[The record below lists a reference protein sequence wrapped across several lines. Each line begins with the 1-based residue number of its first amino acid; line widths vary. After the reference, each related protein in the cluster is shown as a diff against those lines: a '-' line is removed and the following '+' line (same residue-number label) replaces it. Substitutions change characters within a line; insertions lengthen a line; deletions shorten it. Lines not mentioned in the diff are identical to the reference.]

1 VLRHSVPAGTE
12 CPIKFSNFSPTY
24 ADDLQFVEDYQNK
37 WSAQPWYFEEDW
49 RLEHLPTG
57 KEGYKMAMK
66 ATFNTILLG
75 LPAAEGATL
84 IEKISLIGSK
94 TVTKNGA
101 GKMIDKIN

>member
-1 VLRHSVPAGTE
+1 M
-12 CPIKFSNFSPTY
+12 
-24 ADDLQFVEDYQNK
+24 
-37 WSAQPWYFEEDW
+37 
-49 RLEHLPTG
+49 PTG

>member
-1 VLRHSVPAGTE
+1 
-12 CPIKFSNFSPTY
+12 
-24 ADDLQFVEDYQNK
+24 
-37 WSAQPWYFEEDW
+37 
-49 RLEHLPTG
+49 
-57 KEGYKMAMK
+57 MAMK

-75 LPAAEGATL
+75 VPAAEGATL

>member
-1 VLRHSVPAGTE
+1 MTTVKYKISEGSVP
-12 CPIKFSNFSPTY
+12 SLS
-24 ADDLQFVEDYQNK
+24 V
-37 WSAQPWYFEEDW
+37 
-49 RLEHLPTG
+49 
-57 KEGYKMAMK
+57 
-66 ATFNTILLG
+66 LG

>member
-1 VLRHSVPAGTE
+1 MTTVKYKISEGSVPSLSG
-12 CPIKFSNFSPTY
+12 
-24 ADDLQFVEDYQNK
+24 
-37 WSAQPWYFEEDW
+37 AQPWYFEEDW

>member
-1 VLRHSVPAGTE
+1 MFSVSSLPHQA
-12 CPIKFSNFSPTY
+12 
-24 ADDLQFVEDYQNK
+24 
-37 WSAQPWYFEEDW
+37 AQMTRGWC
-49 RLEHLPTG
+49 
-57 KEGYKMAMK
+57 ANSQ

>member
-1 VLRHSVPAGTE
+1 MTTVKYKISEGSVPSLSE
-12 CPIKFSNFSPTY
+12 
-24 ADDLQFVEDYQNK
+24 
-37 WSAQPWYFEEDW
+37 
-49 RLEHLPTG
+49 
-57 KEGYKMAMK
+57 